1 MARQNA
7 VWALACAGAL
17 VLGGCGS
24 GRSAGSSARFRS
36 GTGAAVASTS
46 TPPTSAVQR
55 ERKSAPPRA
64 RASTSAPAGGAPWPG
79 GDRTPPPK
87 VVDQGNDYVAIW
99 YSLDGYRTWLEQHHP
114 DPALIPRVWVTGGSL
129 AVSFQKELSELA
141 AHHARWVDINER
153 AHARVASVTD
163 HEVTL
168 IVDEHNDGDR
178 AIDDAG
184 HVIRAELQPFVA
196 HYVVLMDCDAEG
208 HWRLVSA
215 ATQITND
222 TEVRL

>member
-1 MARQNA
+1 MARHDA

-17 VLGGCGS
+17 VLAGCGG
-24 GRSAGSSARFRS
+24 GRAAPSRATSRP
-36 GTGAAVASTS
+36 GAEPAVAQTS
-46 TPPTSAVQR
+46 TPPTSAVR
-55 ERKSAPPRA
+55 RKRSSTPS
-64 RASTSAPAGGAPWPG
+64 RASRSTPAREVGPPWPG

-114 DPALIPRVWVTGGSL
+114 DPALIPRVWVKGGSL
-129 AVSFQKELSELA
+129 DASFQKELRELA
-141 AHHARWVDINER
+141 ASHARWVDINER
-153 AHARVASVTD
+153 VHARVASVTD

-178 AIDDAG
+178 ALDDAG
-184 HVIRAELQPFVA
+184 HVILTRLQPLDA
-196 HYVVLMDCDAEG
+196 HYVVLMDRDAEG

-215 ATQITND
+215 ATRITND